1 MKTLN
6 YQVLKE
12 SGYTGYVLERA
23 PEKVLQFGE
32 GNFLRAFAD
41 CWFDL
46 ANERAG
52 WNGKCVLVQPI
63 PQGLAKEINAQQ
75 GLYTLCLLG
84 RENGQTVDRR
94 RVISAVSRC
103 LNPYEEE
110 GYQAMLEVAASPEL
124 EYIVSNTTE
133 AGIVYDPS
141 CKLEDQPPAS
151 FPAKLTQV
159 LYHRWQAGQP
169 GLVILS
175 CELIDNNG
183 TILQD
188 CVERHAAQWGLEEAF
203 LEWLKGCTFCST
215 LVDRIVPGRIRDR
228 AEQAELEGELGY
240 SDPLLDVGEVFGV
253 WVIQGPEWLADK
265 LPFRA
270 AGLNCPVVPDVA
282 PYKHRKVRI
291 LNGGHTGFVPGA
303 YLAGF
308 DIVRD
313 CMAHPVVRGFLEQ
326 MIYREI
332 IPTLELDRTDLEQFA
347 KAVEDRF
354 DNPFVDHTLLSI
366 CLNTVSKWRARNLP
380 SLLVYQRQ
388 TGQLPPCL
396 TMSLAAAIQ
405 FYCGHMEE
413 LTDQGLVCRRSDGTA
428 YTVFDDRWVL
438 EFCWAHRGDSAG
450 ELVQAILSHEQ
461 MWGMDLTSVDG
472 LTAAVTADLEKIRT
486 DGVLA
491 AYAACL
497 EEDA

>member
-12 SGYTGYVLERA
+12 SGYTGYVLEQA

-46 ANERAG
+46 ANERVG
-52 WNGKCVLVQPI
+52 WNSKCVLVQPI

-75 GLYTLCLLG
+75 GLYTLCLRG
-84 RENGQTVDRR
+84 RENGQPVDRR

-103 LNPYEEE
+103 LNPYEGED
-110 GYQAMLEVAASPEL
+110 YQAMLEVAISPEL

-133 AGIVYDPS
+133 AGIVYDPT

-159 LYHRWQAGQP
+159 LYRRWQAGQP

-175 CELIDNNG
+175 CELIDSNG

-188 CVERHAAQWGLEEAF
+188 CVERHAAQWGLEAAF

-228 AEQAELEGELGY
+228 EEQAELEGELGY
-240 SDPLLDVGEVFGV
+240 ADPLLDVGEVFGV

-270 AGLNCPVVPDVA
+270 AGLNCPVVPDVT

-326 MIYREI
+326 MLYREI
-332 IPTLELDRTDLEQFA
+332 IPTLELDRADLEQFA
-347 KAVEDRF
+347 QAVEDRF
-354 DNPFVDHTLLSI
+354 DNPFVDHALLSI

-380 SLLVYQRQ
+380 SLLAYRQ
-388 TGQLPPCL
+388 QMGQLPPCL